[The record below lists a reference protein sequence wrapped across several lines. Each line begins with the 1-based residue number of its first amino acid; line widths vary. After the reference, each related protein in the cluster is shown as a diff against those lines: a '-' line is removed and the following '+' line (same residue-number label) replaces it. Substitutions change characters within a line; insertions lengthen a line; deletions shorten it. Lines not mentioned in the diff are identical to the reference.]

1 MKIDD
6 DTLIAYL
13 DAQLE
18 DDAAYEA
25 VEDAL
30 AESATLRARL
40 QVLAETGELARQAFD
55 AKLEEAVPPR
65 LIAAIMDAPLPGAEK
80 AANSQERAGTTTSAT
95 DNGLAH
101 APARPADAAAAQP
114 ASGRPT
120 LTPSSA
126 GSRQGATRPSAPGLG
141 ARLAA
146 WLGGGFGGAAAFA
159 SVVTLALGALIG
171 HYLLPPTELAAPL
184 ARVGDPIRD
193 PALAMALQAAPSGVV
208 LDAGGQRLEI
218 RASFPAR
225 EGGFCREYTLG
236 STSGAGGGQQIGIAC
251 RTPAADA
258 NWQLAFSAGGE
269 GDPNGYGTAS
279 DRLHEAAD
287 AFLGENV
294 DGAPLDAERERALIT
309 RGWNAD

>member
-1 MKIDD
+1 
-6 DTLIAYL
+6 
-13 DAQLE
+13 
-18 DDAAYEA
+18 
-25 VEDAL
+25 
-30 AESATLRARL
+30 
-40 QVLAETGELARQAFD
+40 
-55 AKLEEAVPPR
+55 
-65 LIAAIMDAPLPGAEK
+65 
-80 AANSQERAGTTTSAT
+80 
-95 DNGLAH
+95 
-101 APARPADAAAAQP
+101 
-114 ASGRPT
+114 
-120 LTPSSA
+120 
-126 GSRQGATRPSAPGLG
+126 
-141 ARLAA
+141 
-146 WLGGGFGGAAAFA
+146 
-159 SVVTLALGALIG
+159 
-171 HYLLPPTELAAPL
+171 
-184 ARVGDPIRD
+184 
-193 PALAMALQAAPSGVV
+193 MALQAAPSGVV

-251 RTPAADA
+251 RTPADDA

>member
-1 MKIDD
+1 M
-6 DTLIAYL
+6 
-13 DAQLE
+13 
-18 DDAAYEA
+18 
-25 VEDAL
+25 
-30 AESATLRARL
+30 
-40 QVLAETGELARQAFD
+40 
-55 AKLEEAVPPR
+55 
-65 LIAAIMDAPLPGAEK
+65 
-80 AANSQERAGTTTSAT
+80 
-95 DNGLAH
+95 
-101 APARPADAAAAQP
+101 
-114 ASGRPT
+114 
-120 LTPSSA
+120 
-126 GSRQGATRPSAPGLG
+126 
-141 ARLAA
+141 
-146 WLGGGFGGAAAFA
+146 
-159 SVVTLALGALIG
+159 VTLALGALIG

-251 RTPAADA
+251 RTPADDA